1 MKELRVLVVEDEP
14 IAADAHAAYVG
25 RVDGFVHAG
34 TAHDGASALRL
45 AGELAA
51 AGTPVDLVLL
61 DMNLP
66 DLHGLDVG
74 RRLRAAGHAVDI
86 IAITAVRE
94 LPIVRRAISVGVVQY
109 LIKPFTFAAFA
120 ERLEHYRLYHET
132 LNAAGGTASQS
143 SVDEAFAAL
152 RAPVAQPLPKG
163 LSQDTLESIRQYLR
177 SRDTGVSAAEL
188 TEAVG
193 VSRVTARRYLEHL
206 VDAGELLRSARY
218 GTPGRPEKEYRWAG

>member
-1 MKELRVLVVEDEP
+1 M
-14 IAADAHAAYVG
+14 
-25 RVDGFVHAG
+25 
-34 TAHDGASALRL
+34 
-45 AGELAA
+45 
-51 AGTPVDLVLL
+51 DLVLL

-94 LPIVRRAISVGVVQY
+94 LPVVRRAISVGVVQY

-120 ERLEHYRLYHET
+120 ERLQHYRQYHEA

-143 SVDEAFAAL
+143 AVDAAL
-152 RAPVAQPLPKG
+152 SALRSPVAQPLPKG

-177 SRDTGVSAAEL
+177 TRGTAVSASEL

-206 VDAGELLRSARY
+206 ADAGELTRSARY